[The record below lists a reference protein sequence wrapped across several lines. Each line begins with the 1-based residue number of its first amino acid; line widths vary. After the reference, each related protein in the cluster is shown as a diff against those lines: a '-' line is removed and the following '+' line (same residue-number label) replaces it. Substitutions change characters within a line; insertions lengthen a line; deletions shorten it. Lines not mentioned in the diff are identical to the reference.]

1 MILTN
6 NQIYN
11 YANQLIGAFMDSS
24 QRLPARLNFII
35 QKNKRVL
42 TNLAQD
48 IEKARLEI
56 AENYGT
62 FDAESGQY
70 IVVPDKMAAAGQEL
84 EDLFNIEQE
93 VNIATISADSLS
105 DELTLTTGQMEAIL
119 FMID

>member
-6 NQIYN
+6 NKIYN
-11 YANQLIGAFMDSS
+11 YANQLLGAFSDST

-35 QKNKRVL
+35 HKNKNTLVD
-42 TNLAQD
+42 LAQD
-48 IEKARLEI
+48 IERARIEI
-56 AENYGT
+56 AQHYGT
-62 FDAESGQY
+62 LDAQSGQY
-70 IVVPDKMAAAGQEL
+70 IVSPEHLAAAGQEL